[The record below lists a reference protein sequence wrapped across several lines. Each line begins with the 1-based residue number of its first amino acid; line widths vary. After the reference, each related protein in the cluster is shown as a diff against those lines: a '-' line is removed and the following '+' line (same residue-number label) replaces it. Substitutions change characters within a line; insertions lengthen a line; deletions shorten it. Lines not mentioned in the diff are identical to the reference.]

1 MNNYRKI
8 ITKILII
15 ILGLILNIT
24 GSGVILLSFPIT
36 SSIANLARDNHI
48 IYAFLW
54 LILLLFV
61 WAIGVFMFAIGI
73 LVHKINDD
81 DNNIYDNDDEI
92 LE

>member
-1 MNNYRKI
+1 MGNYGKI

-15 ILGLILNIT
+15 ILGLILIGT
-24 GSGVILLSFPIT
+24 GSGVILLSLPIT

-61 WAIGVFMFAIGI
+61 WAIGVFMFIIGL
-73 LVHKINDD
+73 LVHKLNDD
-81 DNNIYDNDDEI
+81 DNNIYDNDEI
-92 LE
+92 LK

>member
-1 MNNYRKI
+1 MNKYRDIIRKI
-8 ITKILII
+8 FII

-48 IYAFLW
+48 LYAFLW

-61 WAIGVFMFAIGI
+61 WAIGVFMFIIGI
-73 LVHKINDD
+73 LVHKLN
-81 DNNIYDNDDEI
+81 DNDDNTYDDKITE
-92 LE
+92 

>member
-1 MNNYRKI
+1 MSNYGKI

-61 WAIGVFMFAIGI
+61 WAIGVFMFIIGL
-73 LVHKINDD
+73 LVHKLNDD

-92 LE
+92 LK

>member
-24 GSGVILLSFPIT
+24 GSGVILLSLPIT

>member
-36 SSIANLARDNHI
+36 SSIVNFARDNHI

-81 DNNIYDNDDEI
+81 NDDIYNDEMA
-92 LE
+92 E